1 MKNAIKAKREMLG
14 LTQNELAK
22 VVGVTQGAV
31 AQWENGIS
39 RPGVDT
45 LCKLADVFRCK
56 VDDILNPT

>member
-1 MKNAIKAKREMLG
+1 MKDAIKTRREQLG

-22 VVGVTQGAV
+22 IVGVTQGAV
-31 AQWENGIS
+31 TQWENGIS

-45 LCKLADVFRCK
+45 LCKLADVFGCK